1 MTQFIFGNY
10 AHAPNSVAFTGLTRT
25 YVDAPNGKHKLLRLQ
40 MNCKGKL
47 IGRGSN
53 PRGDIFNQLAALQS
67 AYSVGGGQSARMIDD
82 NGGTMFFLDN
92 GTAIGGVLVTNPV
105 SHEEI
110 TGAESV
116 TYLRYTFGLQ
126 ADYFFASSD
135 QVLNFQETVSFS
147 DNWGRPLCVERVP
160 AVGPP
165 IIQQITQASFYH
177 ATQSGSKTTVG
188 PNPTPIDPI
197 WPDNLR
203 GQEGSI
209 SVTYD
214 SPVMVRG
221 VPVEYSVKWAYQ
233 FVSASPLVGLP
244 NIVG

>member
-10 AHAPNSVAFTGLTRT
+10 AHAPDSVAFTGLTRT
-25 YVDAPNGKHKLLRLQ
+25 YIDAPNGKHKLLRLQ

-47 IGRGSN
+47 IGRGPN
-53 PRGDIFNQLAALQS
+53 PRADLFGQLNFLQA
-67 AYSVGGGQSARMIDD
+67 AYSGGGGQNARMIDD

-92 GTAIGGVLVTNPV
+92 GLAIGGVVVTNPV

-126 ADYFFASSD
+126 ADFFFATGAE
-135 QVLNFQETVSFS
+135 VLNFQETVSFS

-160 AVGPP
+160 AVGQP
-165 IIQQITQASFYH
+165 IIQQVTEASFYH
-177 ATQSGSKTTVG
+177 ATQSGSMTTVG
-188 PNPTPIDPI
+188 PNPAPMDPL
-197 WPDNLR
+197 WPNNLR
-203 GQEGSI
+203 GQDGSV
-209 SVTYD
+209 SVSYD
-214 SPVMVRG
+214 SPLMIRG

-233 FVSASPLVGLP
+233 FVSTTPLVGLP
-244 NIVG
+244 NIMG